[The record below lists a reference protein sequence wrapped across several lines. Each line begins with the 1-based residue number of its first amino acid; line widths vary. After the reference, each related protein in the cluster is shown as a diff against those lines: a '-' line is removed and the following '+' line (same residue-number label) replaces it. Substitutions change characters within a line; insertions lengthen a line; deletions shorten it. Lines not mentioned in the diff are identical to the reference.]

1 MLRMVSHPHRPL
13 SGHIMCYLIRTYHV
27 LPTWRFSP
35 LDPVLLPVLSSP
47 LRPFMLGN
55 RSWDDWIA
63 QYSTSH
69 QNPVNRLCHTIGIP
83 LIVLSLIFFVVTIF
97 VHRFWPIAL
106 GLFIVGWIFQF
117 VGHAFEGKPPEF
129 FSDWRFLL
137 VGTRW
142 WAAKVRGRV

>member
-1 MLRMVSHPHRPL
+1 MPL
-13 SGHIMCYLIRTYHV
+13 ER
-27 LPTWRFSP
+27 RA
-35 LDPVLLPVLSSP
+35 SSP
-47 LRPFMLGN
+47 VVGPEQLDASRCPSYPPQMLGN

-69 QNPVNRLCHTIGIP
+69 QNPINRICHTIGIP
-83 LIVLSLIFFVVTIF
+83 LIVLSLAFLIVTIF

-106 GLFIVGWIFQF
+106 GLFVVGWIFQF

-142 WAAKVRGRV
+142 WAAKMRGKA